1 MVDNIVVC
9 VQQRIQV
16 FDVMKI
22 LMNVRFFLL
31 FVETV
36 ERKLFDIVFWISSD
50 ILNRCVNEIG
60 SYRCYCASGWYGS
73 TCAKAVDN
81 CLSQPCNRNG
91 TCVNKVSLSL
101 KEISSKM
108 NLDQWIWMSLFT
120 TLYRWCMPIW
130 YWWMFNWT
138 LRK

>member
-22 LMNVRFFLL
+22 LMNVRFFHL
-31 FVETV
+31 FVEMV
-36 ERKLFDIVFWISSD
+36 ERKLLDINSLFYESE
-50 ILNRCVNEIG
+50 ILYRCVNEIG

-91 TCVNKVSLSL
+91 TCVNKVR
-101 KEISSKM
+101 I
-108 NLDQWIWMSLFT
+108 
-120 TLYRWCMPIW
+120 
-130 YWWMFNWT
+130 
-138 LRK
+138 